1 MGPLIHPPAPAAHG
15 RGISSFFARRHAGP
29 ARSRQL
35 LPALPYLPPSMAVAA
50 TALECGVRL
59 PLRGSCIPAHR
70 RAGPTTRSHAG
81 SALARL
87 GYRRPAG
94 FTLFELIV
102 IILILTVVIG
112 LVGLNLTRDASDQLK
127 DEAQRLAMV
136 LQAAEEEA
144 ILNGRVYVVALAR
157 DGYQVLTPDDKGKL
171 GRISNDELYRPYRLP
186 DGMTISAASIDGVPA
201 VQGRADILVDPSGLL
216 PAFTVDFSA
225 GEIRWR
231 LEGLANGTT
240 RTERL
245 S

>member
-1 MGPLIHPPAPAAHG
+1 MGSLIHALAPAAHG
-15 RGISSFFARRHAGP
+15 RGISSCLGRSRAAQTRSRAGQ
-29 ARSRQL
+29 ARSR
-35 LPALPYLPPSMAVAA
+35 
-50 TALECGVRL
+50 
-59 PLRGSCIPAHR
+59 AH
-70 RAGPTTRSHAG
+70 
-81 SALARL
+81 SALAAP
-87 GYRRPAG
+87 GYQRPAG

-102 IILILTVVIG
+102 ILLILTVVIG

-144 ILNGRVYVVALAR
+144 ILSGRIYVVALAR

-171 GRISNDELYRPYRLP
+171 GKISNDALYRSYRLP
-186 DGMTISAASIDGVPA
+186 DGMVISAASVDGVPA
-201 VQGRADILVDPSGLL
+201 VQGRADLLVDPSGLL
-216 PAFTVDFSA
+216 PAFTADFSA

-240 RTERL
+240 RIERL

>member
-1 MGPLIHPPAPAAHG
+1 MEHLRHAPAKAAHG
-15 RGISSFFARRHAGP
+15 SRRG
-29 ARSRQL
+29 
-35 LPALPYLPPSMAVAA
+35 
-50 TALECGVRL
+50 
-59 PLRGSCIPAHR
+59 
-70 RAGPTTRSHAG
+70 
-81 SALARL
+81 
-87 GYRRPAG
+87 AG

-136 LQAAEEEA
+136 LAAAEEEA
-144 ILNGRVYVVALAR
+144 ILNGRVYVLALAR
-157 DGYQVLTPDDKGKL
+157 DGYQVLTPDEQGRLGKV
-171 GRISNDELYRPYRLP
+171 GNDALYRPYRLP
-186 DGMTISAASIDGVPA
+186 DGMTISAASVDGIPA
-201 VQGRADILVDPSGLL
+201 AQGRADILIDPSGLL

-240 RTERL
+240 RNERL